1 MIEHVDPARDA
12 VAAFRDLPDDRPV
25 MMINLVRFRPQAL
38 YPAAH
43 PMIGKTITGAEAYKL
58 YRREAAAP
66 FSRAGGEQIW
76 TGVPE
81 LTLIGPRDEA
91 WDIAFIARYPTGAAF
106 LEMLRD
112 PEYREAVVHR
122 QAAVSN
128 SRLIRCGEVEA

>member
-1 MIEHVDPARDA
+1 MIEHIDPTRDA
-12 VAAFRDLPDDRPV
+12 IAAFRDLPDDRPV

-43 PMIGKTITGAEAYKL
+43 AMTGKAITGAEAYKL
-58 YRREAAAP
+58 YRRAAAAP
-66 FSRAGGEQIW
+66 FARAGGEQIW

-112 PEYREAVVHR
+112 AEYREAVVHR

>member
-1 MIEHVDPARDA
+1 MIEHIDPTRDA
-12 VAAFRDLPDDRPV
+12 IAAFRDLPDDRPV

-43 PMIGKTITGAEAYKL
+43 PMTGKAISGAEAYKL

-66 FSRAGGEQIW
+66 FARAGGEQTW
-76 TGVPE
+76 SGTPE

-91 WDIAFIARYPTGAAF
+91 WDIAFIARYPTGADF
-106 LEMLRD
+106 LAMLRD
-112 PEYREAVVHR
+112 PEYQQAVVHR

-128 SRLIRCGEVEA
+128 SRLIRCGEVAG

>member
-1 MIEHVDPARDA
+1 MMEHVDPARDA
-12 VAAFRDLPDDRPV
+12 IAAFRDLPDDRPI

-43 PMIGKTITGAEAYKL
+43 AMTGKTLTGAEAYTI
-58 YRREAAAP
+58 YRRAAAAP
-66 FSRAGGEQIW
+66 FTRAGGEQIW
-76 TGVPE
+76 AGQPE

-112 PEYREAVVHR
+112 PEYQQAVVHR
-122 QAAVSN
+122 QAGVSN

>member
-1 MIEHVDPARDA
+1 MIEHIDPTRDA
-12 VAAFRDLPDDRPV
+12 IAAFRDLPDDRPV

-43 PMIGKTITGAEAYKL
+43 ALTGKTITGAEAYKL

-66 FSRAGGEQIW
+66 FTRAGGEQIW
-76 TGVPE
+76 AGVPE

-91 WDIAFIARYPTGAAF
+91 WDIAFIALYPTGAAF
-106 LEMLRD
+106 LGMLRD

-128 SRLIRCGEVEA
+128 SRLIRCGELET